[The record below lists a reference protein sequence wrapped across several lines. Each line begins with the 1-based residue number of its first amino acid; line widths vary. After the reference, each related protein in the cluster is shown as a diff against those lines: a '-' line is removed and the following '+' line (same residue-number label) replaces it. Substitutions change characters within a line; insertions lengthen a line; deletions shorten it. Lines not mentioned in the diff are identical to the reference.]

1 MKKIVFI
8 TIFFCTCKTS
18 QFNYD
23 TINSYELPATISNA
37 EIQQILRAEAFRKNT
52 IVVFKD
58 KIYVVEKLDSILK
71 TLANSASINIKKDS
85 IPKKQFIIISSKRWF
100 VWVLGGYNIL
110 LSLNKKPKISKPY

>member
-8 TIFFCTCKTS
+8 TILVFCTCKTS

-23 TINSYELPATISNA
+23 SIKSFELPATISNA

-71 TLANSASINIKKDS
+71 TLANTASINIKKDS
-85 IPKKQFIIISSKRWF
+85 IPKKQFIIISSKR
-100 VWVLGGYNIL
+100 
-110 LSLNKKPKISKPY
+110 

>member
-37 EIQQILRAEAFRKNT
+37 EIQQILRAEVFRKNT

-71 TLANSASINIKKDS
+71 TLANTASINIKKDS
-85 IPKKQFIIISSKRWF
+85 IPKKQFIIISSKR
-100 VWVLGGYNIL
+100 
-110 LSLNKKPKISKPY
+110 

>member
-8 TIFFCTCKTS
+8 TILVFCTCKTS

-23 TINSYELPATISNA
+23 SVNSYQLPATISNA

-71 TLANSASINIKKDS
+71 TLANTASINIKKDS
-85 IPKKQFIIISSKRWF
+85 IPKKQFIIISSKR
-100 VWVLGGYNIL
+100 
-110 LSLNKKPKISKPY
+110 

>member
-8 TIFFCTCKTS
+8 TILVFCTCKTS

-23 TINSYELPATISNA
+23 SVNSYQLPATISNA
-37 EIQQILRAEAFRKNT
+37 EIQQILRAEVFRKNT

-85 IPKKQFIIISSKRWF
+85 IPKKQFIIISSKR
-100 VWVLGGYNIL
+100 
-110 LSLNKKPKISKPY
+110 

>member
-8 TIFFCTCKTS
+8 TILVFCTCKTS

-23 TINSYELPATISNA
+23 SVNSYQLPATISNA

-85 IPKKQFIIISSKRWF
+85 IPKKQFIIISSKR
-100 VWVLGGYNIL
+100 
-110 LSLNKKPKISKPY
+110 